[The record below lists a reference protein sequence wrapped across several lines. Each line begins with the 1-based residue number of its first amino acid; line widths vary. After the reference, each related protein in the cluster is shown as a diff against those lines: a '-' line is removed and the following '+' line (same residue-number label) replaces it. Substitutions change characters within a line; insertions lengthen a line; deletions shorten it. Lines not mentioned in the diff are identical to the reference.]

1 MKIRLLIIGV
11 IITIGI
17 VAFLLSRQGSRNEKD
32 LLQLSGNI
40 EVTEADLGFK
50 YGGKIAG
57 LFKEEGQPVTSG
69 ERLAILDSAEIEGQ
83 AAQVRAALGET
94 LTRLNELKAG
104 SRPQELA
111 QAKAQVT
118 NAEAELIKA
127 KSDYE
132 RYFSLYEKGIVSAE
146 QRDAMKKNRDVALSQ
161 HQKALEALSL
171 VKEGPRQEEIQAAG
185 SRVKQ
190 AEAAVQVS
198 EERLKET
205 ALSAPLSGVVLRKNA
220 EKGEIA
226 LPGIAVYT
234 IGDLQHPWIKIYV
247 KEDKLGLVKL
257 GQKAEITTDSYP
269 NKKYEGVVTFISSE
283 AEFTPKNVQTRE
295 ERVKLVFGVK
305 VSVKNI
311 NDELKPGMPADVKIF
326 IR

>member
-1 MKIRLLIIGV
+1 MKKRLLIIGV
-11 IITIGI
+11 LITIGLA
-17 VAFLLSRQGSRNEKD
+17 VFLSSRLGSRNEKD
-32 LLQLSGNI
+32 ILLLSGNI
-40 EVTEADLGFK
+40 EVTETDLGFK
-50 YGGKIAG
+50 YGGRIAG
-57 LFKEEGQPVTSG
+57 LYKEEGQIVTSG
-69 ERLAILDSAEIEGQ
+69 ERLALLESSEIEGQ
-83 AAQVRAALGET
+83 ASQSRASLGET

-104 SRPQELA
+104 SRPQELE
-111 QAKAQVT
+111 QAKAQVA

-132 RYFSLYEKGIVSAE
+132 RYSGLYEKGVVSAE
-146 QRDAMKKNRDVALSQ
+146 QRDAMKKGRDVAMSQ
-161 HQKALEALSL
+161 HKKALEALSL
-171 VKEGPRQEEIQAAG
+171 VMEGPRKEDILAAG

-190 AEAAVQVS
+190 AEAAVKVS
-198 EERLKET
+198 VARLEESV
-205 ALSAPLSGVVLRKNA
+205 LSAPLSGVVLRKNA
-220 EKGEIA
+220 EAGEIA

-234 IGDLQHPWIKIYV
+234 IGDLKHPWIKVYV

-269 NKKYEGVVTFISSE
+269 DKKYEGVVTFISSE

-311 NDELKPGMPADVKIF
+311 NDELKPGMPADVTIF

>member
-1 MKIRLLIIGV
+1 MKKRLLIIGAL
-11 IITIGI
+11 IIIGF
-17 VAFLLSRQGSRNEKD
+17 VVFLLNRQGNRNGKD
-32 LLQLSGNI
+32 IILSGNI

-50 YGGKIAG
+50 YGGRIAA
-57 LFKEEGQPVTSG
+57 LYKDEGQIVAKG
-69 ERLAILDSAEIEGQ
+69 ESLALLDSAEIEGQ
-83 AAQVRAALGET
+83 ADQSRALLNET
-94 LTRLNELKAG
+94 RTRLNELKAG
-104 SRPQELA
+104 SRPQELT
-111 QAKAQVT
+111 QAKAQVA

-132 RYFSLYEKGIVSAE
+132 RYSSLYEKGVVAAE
-146 QRDAMKKNRDVALSQ
+146 QRDAMKKSRDVATAQ

-171 VKEGPRQEEIQAAG
+171 LKEGPRREEIQAAG
-185 SRVKQ
+185 SRVHQ
-190 AEAAVQVS
+190 AEAAVKVS

-205 ALSAPLSGVVLRKNA
+205 VLTAPLSGIVLQKNA

-226 LPGIAVYT
+226 LPGIAIYT

-247 KEDKLGLVKL
+247 KEDKLGLVRL

-269 NKKYEGVVTFISSE
+269 GKKYEGVVTFISSE

-305 VSVKNI
+305 VSVKNM
-311 NDELKPGMPADVKIF
+311 NDELKPGMPADVTIYLK
-326 IR
+326 